1 MAGPFTGMF
10 TGGGKGGGGGL
21 NGAQLAEYKQKLA
34 EYEEARQLADRKASL
49 QRLNPLMDAAE
60 ANMSPERQAQNALF
74 RAQQGE
80 TGFFD
85 AGQKGMSTN
94 FSQRGSTLENIAANE
109 EARTTHATN
118 RDYDIAN
125 PLPGSENQKMIQARE
140 FIEMARQDPTGKYDN
155 VSDADLAQIAW
166 RNQPMLD
173 TETAFTHPLTGKV
186 IPKDVYGNQIVM
198 GLGENTS
205 ERLANFKINQR
216 AANARTFKIDET
228 LGSLKRLDDNA
239 NSWTTGYG
247 SYLRYLPETEA
258 NEWYRELKTLDAKT
272 VLDTMEQLKSMSQ
285 TGSTGWGAVNMAELQ
300 TMMGQWGII
309 DETMDDKDIKEIIQ
323 RRISI
328 LTDFKTIADENQRT
342 EEKWYQDNRAA
353 LPKQV
358 RDSLDPLPDAEPVD
372 LSGTSDAELL
382 EIINAN

>member
-1 MAGPFTGMF
+1 MAGPFSGMF

-21 NGAQLAEYKQKLA
+21 NGAQLAEYKQKLL
-34 EYEEARQLADRKASL
+34 EYEEQRQLADRKASL
-49 QRLNPLMDAAE
+49 QRLNPMMDAAQAE
-60 ANMSPERQAQNALF
+60 MNPERQAQNDLY
-74 RAQQGE
+74 RAQMGE

-85 AGQKGMSTN
+85 AGQKGMGTN

-109 EARTTHATN
+109 EARITHATN

-125 PLPGSENQKMIQARE
+125 PLPGSENQKMIQARQ
-140 FIEMARQDPTGKYDN
+140 FIEMARKDPTGKYDD

-173 TETAFTHPLTGKV
+173 TETAFTHPLTGKI

-198 GLGENTS
+198 GLGKNTS
-205 ERLANFKINQR
+205 ERLANFKINQQ
-216 AANARTFKIDET
+216 AANARSFKINET
-228 LGSLKRLDDNA
+228 LGSLKRLNENA
-239 NSWTTGYG
+239 DAWTTGYG

-309 DETMDDKDIKEIIQ
+309 DETMEDKDIKDIIQ

-328 LTDFKTIADENQRT
+328 LTEFKDTADKNQRI

-358 RDSLDPLPDAEPVD
+358 MQSLDPVVAEEPGNID
-372 LSGTSDAELL
+372 D
-382 EIINAN
+382 IINEFATPQPQ